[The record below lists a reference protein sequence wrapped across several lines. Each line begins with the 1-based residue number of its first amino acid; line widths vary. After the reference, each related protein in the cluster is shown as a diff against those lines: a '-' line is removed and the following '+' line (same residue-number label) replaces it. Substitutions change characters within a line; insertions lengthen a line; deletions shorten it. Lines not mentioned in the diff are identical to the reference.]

1 MKEIFKLNINDC
13 IFKGQFINN
22 IQKGNGIKYSNYNNN
37 FFLNN
42 IIYIGNFN
50 NLIKNRRSRVY
61 FSTENDFDEIWENDE
76 IIDETKVQNFIEIII

>member
-1 MKEIFKLNINDC
+1 MNLIKVVMNY
-13 IFKGQFINN
+13 Q
-22 IQKGNGIKYSNYNNN
+22 IQTKFECVLFLLKYYNNN